1 MRKAERRKKIIEI
14 LSSSDSE
21 ISGEKMAELFGVT
34 RQVIVQDIAILK
46 SQGYD
51 ISSMSRGYLLNKH
64 AQIEGIKMLIAVKH
78 KKERIK
84 EELECIVENGG
95 KVLDVIVEH
104 PVYGEITGNIGV
116 ESYDDVE
123 RFISRLETS
132 KALPLLSL
140 SDGVHLHTIQVKDK
154 DDAQKIISVLKSK
167 NFILE

>member
-1 MRKAERRKKIIEI
+1 MKKAERRKKIIEL
-14 LSSSDSE
+14 LSNSDSE
-21 ISGEKMAELFGVT
+21 ISGEKMAAFLGVT
-34 RQVIVQDIAILK
+34 RQVIVQDMAILK
-46 SQGYD
+46 SQGYS
-51 ISSMSRGYLLNKH
+51 ISSMSRGYLLNKK
-64 AQIEGIKMLIAVKH
+64 AQNEGIKMLIAVRH
-78 KKERIK
+78 KKEQIK
-84 EELECIVENGG
+84 EELDCIVENGG

-154 DDAQKIISVLKSK
+154 DDAQKIISALKKK
-167 NFILE
+167 NFILD